1 MLKAFGKVWSVTMM
15 SNISV
20 ASYEEYDNMTPTE
33 RKDTLISYIELER
46 QMTPLMK
53 AYEKE
58 MDELRP
64 TLEELKKELEE
75 VMPLLEELGD
85 ELE

>member
-1 MLKAFGKVWSVTMM
+1 M

-20 ASYEEYDNMTPTE
+20 ASYEEYDNMTATE
-33 RKDTLISYIELER
+33 RKDTLISYIELEK

-58 MDELRP
+58 MDEILEGT

-75 VMPLLEELGD
+75 VIPLLEELGD

>member
-1 MLKAFGKVWSVTMM
+1 M

-20 ASYEEYDNMTPTE
+20 ASYEEYDNMTATE
-33 RKDTLISYIELER
+33 RKDTLISYIELEK

-58 MDELRP
+58 MDEILEGT

-75 VMPLLEELGD
+75 VITLLEELGD

>member
-1 MLKAFGKVWSVTMM
+1 MM

-46 QMTPLMK
+46 QMTPLIK

-58 MDELRP
+58 MDEILEGT

-75 VMPLLEELGD
+75 VIPLLEELGD

>member
-1 MLKAFGKVWSVTMM
+1 M

-20 ASYEEYDNMTPTE
+20 ASYEEYDNMTATE
-33 RKDTLISYIELER
+33 RKDTLISCIELEK

-58 MDELRP
+58 MDEILEGT

-75 VMPLLEELGD
+75 VIPLLEELGD

>member
-1 MLKAFGKVWSVTMM
+1 M

-20 ASYEEYDNMTPTE
+20 ASYEEYDNMTATE

-46 QMTPLMK
+46 QMTPLVK

-58 MDELRP
+58 MDEILEGT

-75 VMPLLEELGD
+75 VMPLLEKLGD

>member
-1 MLKAFGKVWSVTMM
+1 
-15 SNISV
+15 
-20 ASYEEYDNMTPTE
+20 MTPTE

-46 QMTPLMK
+46 QMTPLIK

-58 MDELRP
+58 MDEILEGT

-75 VMPLLEELGD
+75 VIPLLEELGD